1 MRSFPIA
8 LFLVAASFG
17 LFDLSGEAIARDPF
31 PADAFASV
39 SPASASIPGV
49 SLASRD
55 RLLSTVA
62 VADSTPSGRGLVAS
76 TWAEVDGDFGFQGE
90 YTGSI
95 EVGMAGGKLF
105 GLQVI
110 AGGNGS
116 FTGRFLGE
124 GLPGAGWNK
133 VAVIPCQGQLK
144 DGLVTLSSTV
154 YVATIDA
161 GGRAEI
167 RYNRGGKSVLGTLR
181 KVERVSPTL
190 GAKAPCD
197 AIVLFDGSSTSQ
209 LLNAQ
214 LTPEGCLAVGT
225 ETLGRFQDFTLHLE
239 FRTPYMP
246 NARGQARGN
255 SGVYIQG
262 RYEVQILDSFG
273 LEGEFN
279 ECASL
284 YRTRKP
290 DLNMAFPPLTWQTYD
305 ITFKAARFA
314 ADGRKCANARITVCH
329 NGVLVHND
337 IEIPNKTGGGLV
349 EGPSAEPIK
358 LQNHNDPVTFRNI
371 WIVDHCAPKPCVPCC
386 VECVPCRKCKGRLF
400 GVVEA
405 GRSAELMAEQPETL
419 SEMRAAQGR

>member
-1 MRSFPIA
+1 MRSFPVA
-8 LFLVAASFG
+8 LLFVLAFLG
-17 LFDLSGEAIARDPF
+17 GYGQDGEVFARDL
-31 PADAFASV
+31 DAGDALASV
-39 SPASASIPGV
+39 SFAPETFSGGNRP
-49 SLASRD
+49 LP
-55 RLLSTVA
+55 VA
-62 VADSTPSGRGLVAS
+62 PVADSASTGRRVVAS
-76 TWAEVDGDFGFQGE
+76 TWSEVDGDYGFQGE

-105 GLQVI
+105 GLQVV
-110 AGGNGS
+110 AGGNGT

-133 VAVIPCQGQLK
+133 VAAIPCQGLLNE
-144 DGLVTLSSTV
+144 GRVTLTSSV

-161 GGRAEI
+161 GGRAEV

-209 LLNAQ
+209 FLNAKV
-214 LTPEGCLAVGT
+214 TPEGCLAVGT
-225 ETLGRFQDFTLHLE
+225 ETLGRYQDFTLHLE

-246 NARGQARGN
+246 SAKGQARGN

-290 DLNMAFPPLTWQTYD
+290 DLNMAFPPLAWQTYD
-305 ITFKAARFA
+305 ITFQAARFGT
-314 ADGRKCANARITVCH
+314 DGRKCANARITVCH
-329 NGVLVHND
+329 NGVVVHND
-337 IEIPNKTGGGLV
+337 VEIPNKTGGGLI

-386 VECVPCRKCKGRLF
+386 VECVPCRKCRGRLF
-400 GVVEA
+400 GAVEA
-405 GRSAELMAEQPETL
+405 GGVGAVSADEPATLTELV
-419 SEMRAAQGR
+419 AAHGR